1 MKNTLKD
8 LNVFLHP
15 KQKAILNNLTEK
27 NPIID
32 SIPVKPASHGFY
44 NVFAKTTSIDG
55 MEEVDFDE
63 ELPTVGISFELDQ
76 ERLGKIGGTLAMPKD
91 AAEAM
96 GGYSA
101 YANNR
106 LPQIIADAG
115 NKKERRIYYKGFIA
129 KALAN
134 KRFINVGGTSAGKQF
149 SMAFIHWDEDSTVG
163 LYNPNDAS
171 SGKLFAQLPLNGGKE
186 YKVKDLNYAIGKEIA
201 AWIQFG
207 LQLADERF
215 VHALVNIE
223 PKQNE
228 NDRDKID
235 GLPTA
240 MMIDDAI
247 AAVRGEPYSTIIYC
261 HTTLI
266 GKLALKYQL
275 PQRQVTDATRG
286 VSYLITEWNK
296 IPFVGSYNVNWGT
309 EEVIG

>member
-1 MKNTLKD
+1 MKNTLRD

-15 KQKAILNNLTEK
+15 KQQGILNNLTEK

-63 ELPTVGISFELDQ
+63 ELPTVGISFELGQ
-76 ERLGKIGGTLAMPKD
+76 ARLGKIGGTLAMPKD

-101 YANNR
+101 YANSR

-115 NKKERRIYYKGFIA
+115 NKQERRIYYKGFIA

-134 KRFINVGGTSAGKQF
+134 KRFINVGGTTPGKQY
-149 SMAFIHWDEDSTVG
+149 SMAFVHWDEDSTVG

-186 YKVKDLNYAIGKEIA
+186 YKVPDLNNAIGKEIA
-201 AWIQFG
+201 SWIQFG
-207 LQLADERF
+207 IQLEDERY

-223 PKQNE
+223 LKQNE
-228 NDRDKID
+228 SDRDKID

-240 MMIDDAI
+240 MQIDDAI
-247 AAVRGEPYSTIIYC
+247 AAVRGEPYSTVIYC
-261 HTTLI
+261 HTSLI
-266 GKLALKYQL
+266 SKLAIKYNL
-275 PQRQVTDATRG
+275 AQRQVMNDTSG
-286 VSYLITEWNK
+286 ISYLITEWNK
-296 IPFVGSYNVNWGT
+296 IPFVGSYNVNWGS
-309 EEVIG
+309 EEVIA

>member
-15 KQKAILNNLTEK
+15 KQKAILNSLTEK

-44 NVFAKTTSIDG
+44 NVFAKATSIDG
-55 MEEVDFDE
+55 MEERDFDE
-63 ELPTVGISFELDQ
+63 ELPTVGISFELGQ
-76 ERLGKIGGTLAMPKD
+76 ARLGKIGGTLAMPKD
-91 AAEAM
+91 AADAM

-101 YANNR
+101 YANSR

-115 NKKERRIYYKGFIA
+115 NKQERRIYYRGFIA
-129 KALAN
+129 KALEN
-134 KRFINVGGTSAGKQF
+134 KHFINVGGTSAGKQF

-163 LYNPNDAS
+163 LYNPNDVS

-186 YKVKDLNYAIGKEIA
+186 YKVKDLNYAIGKEISS
-201 AWIQFG
+201 WIQFG
-207 LQLADERF
+207 LQLEDERF

-247 AAVRGEPYSTIIYC
+247 AAVRGEPYSTAIYC

-266 GKLALKYQL
+266 GKLAIKYQL

-296 IPFVGSYNVNWGT
+296 IPFIGSYNVNWGT